1 MKHNKQ
7 PGGTIIIQVENYCG
21 YKLPSTDGDGTASVY
36 LGGIMFTGLAGAG
49 LIIEKRKTVSS

>member
-21 YKLPSTDGDGTASVY
+21 YKLPSTDGDGNASVY
-36 LGGIMFTGLAGAG
+36 LGGTCSQVLQEQA
-49 LIIEKRKTVSS
+49 